1 MVRCVKATMA
11 AMMSGEGTPYRDINA
26 CREWLTS
33 EPDCTGKVGI
43 VGFCMGGGFA
53 LMTANR
59 GLRRPPTTARCPGI
73 STLPWQVPALW
84 WPATAPGTGASGAAA
99 RLEAGLESVGV
110 PHDVKEYLD
119 AGHSFMDRINVGP
132 FSPLVRVAGFGYRRD
147 SAEDAWARI
156 LRFFEAHLRG
166 T

>member
-1 MVRCVKATMA
+1 MPETRILVPDGDLRADISRPSIGDGPWLGVVVIHDAFGFTNHTLEHASRLAAAGYLALTPDLYSRGGMVRCVKATMA

-59 GLRRPPTTARCPGI
+59 GFGKAHRFARTC
-73 STLPWQVPALW
+73 
-84 WPATAPGTGASGAAA
+84 A
-99 RLEAGLESVGV
+99 R
-110 PHDVKEYLD
+110 
-119 AGHSFMDRINVGP
+119 
-132 FSPLVRVAGFGYRRD
+132 
-147 SAEDAWARI
+147 
-156 LRFFEAHLRG
+156 
-166 T
+166 